1 MALNQVEF
9 DFRTEVNDLK
19 TWLGH
24 TLRQMTWARANNHDK
39 IMGERLRR
47 DAEIRKPKLKE
58 LNGLAASL
66 KGHSALGGQEL
77 ALTVLN
83 SDWEEMERKLDI
95 LSRDEDAKK
104 SDAVMKQESH
114 LSKSAVASKGKN
126 LKKIYMGPIY
136 STKKRRGEAKL
147 FLNAGPM

>member
-1 MALNQVEF
+1 MMFICVDAN
-9 DFRTEVNDLK
+9 FRTEVNDLK

-47 DAEIRKPKLKE
+47 DAEMRKPKLKE
-58 LNGLAASL
+58 LNAIAASL

-95 LSRDEDAKK
+95 LSRDDDVTK
-104 SDAVMKQESH
+104 SDAVTKQESH
-114 LSKSAVASKGKN
+114 LSKSAVASKGKYF
-126 LKKIYMGPIY
+126 KV
-136 STKKRRGEAKL
+136 RH
-147 FLNAGPM
+147 